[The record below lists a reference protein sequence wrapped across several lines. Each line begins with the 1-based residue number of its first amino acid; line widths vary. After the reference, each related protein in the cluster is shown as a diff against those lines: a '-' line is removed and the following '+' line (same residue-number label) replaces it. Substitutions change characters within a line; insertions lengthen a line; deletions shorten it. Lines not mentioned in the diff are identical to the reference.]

1 MKRRDEAPL
10 LFWTQRVYQ
19 LLAVVLPRN
28 FRDEWADE
36 LHRAFCDTYR
46 AEFADGGLWRA
57 LQFSGWA
64 VGQLFVCAVR
74 ERRAGKQ
81 SSGRARRGLL
91 LEVGGRSGWSSTLF
105 ARTAQDLRHAVRMFA
120 KTPGF
125 SLASIGIIG
134 LGIGATTTIYSIVD
148 KVLLRGLPY
157 ENADRIVFFENP
169 SHTVPE
175 FLDWR
180 DRTSAFAAL
189 AGARIMD
196 YDFTGDGPPR
206 NLRTALVTRDF
217 FATFGAQP
225 LLGRLF
231 VPEDFATPAAAVVLS
246 FPLWRQRWGADPNLI
261 GRRITLNGKPVVVVG
276 VLDPTFQFPE
286 AVVGTDIDAWLPF
299 DVNNSDYHH
308 RGLYIVDVAARLAPD
323 ISLAGAQSQLNTLG
337 EALAE
342 EFPDR
347 YRRPDGTALPATI
360 APLFDATVSSVADT
374 LYMLLGAVGLM
385 LLIACANVANLFLA
399 RGTGRAREIALR
411 AALGAGRRRILA
423 QLLTES
429 VVLSLMGGVAGIG
442 IAWLGLGAFTWFNPG
457 GIPRIAD
464 VAMDHRVLGFTIVIS
479 LVTGVLFGIVPGVHA
494 AKTDVTE
501 VLKDGSGGA
510 TTGRAG
516 RRLRDGLVVA
526 ELALALVLMAGAG
539 VLFNSFI
546 RLQRV
551 DAGIRTEQLVTI
563 PLALSRQSSDER
575 LRFTTSLVERLY
587 TLPGTQA
594 VGAGVSLPFV
604 FIGGDRCCWRID
616 LHRQPDRSSDPE
628 FPIVHPVTADYFAA
642 IGATLKEGR
651 PFDERDGASEPTPVI
666 LNASFA
672 RRLFG
677 EESAVGELLYGSVGS
692 LSVVGVVNDVR
703 HWGLD
708 EEIDPELYVPYAGAG
723 NGFSRLDVALRTTAP
738 FASLPDL
745 IRDAVWS
752 LDPNLPV
759 EGIVTM
765 RDRVAE
771 SIGGERFYSA
781 LLTVFAAVAIAL
793 AAAGIYSSMLYS
805 VGQRYRELGVR
816 LALGA
821 RAGDVVRLIVRKGI
835 VLTGMGVAI
844 GLVGAFA
851 LSRTLESLV
860 FGVSAAD
867 LPTFAAVSL
876 MLGAVAVIACY
887 LPARTAGKA
896 DPIVTLR
903 AE

>member
-10 LFWTQRVYQ
+10 LFWTQRVYR
-19 LLAVVLPRN
+19 LVAVVLPRD

-36 LHRAFCDTYR
+36 LHQVFYDAYR
-46 AEFADGGLWRA
+46 AEFAHGGLWRA
-57 LQFSGWA
+57 LRFCGRA
-64 VGQLFVCAVR
+64 VGQLLVCAVR

-81 SSGRARRGLL
+81 SDGRARRGVLL
-91 LEVGGRSGWSSTLF
+91 DVGGRSGWAGALF
-105 ARTAQDLRHAVRMFA
+105 ASTVQDLRHAVRMFLKA
-120 KTPGF
+120 PGF

-157 ENADRIVFFENP
+157 ERADQIVYFEDP

-180 DRTSAFAAL
+180 DRTTAFASL
-189 AGARIMD
+189 AGARLMD
-196 YDFTGDGPPR
+196 YDLTADGPPR
-206 NLRTALVTRDF
+206 SLRTALVTRDF
-217 FATFGAQP
+217 FATFTAQP

-231 VPEDFATPAAAVVLS
+231 VPDDFATPATAVVLS

-286 AVVGTDIDAWLPF
+286 AVVGTDIDAWMPF
-299 DVNNSDYHH
+299 DINNSAYHH
-308 RGLYIVDVAARLAPD
+308 RGLYIVDVAARLAPGT
-323 ISLAGAQSQLNTLG
+323 SLEGAQSQLNTLG

-399 RGTGRAREIALR
+399 RGTSRAREIALR

-429 VVLSLMGGVAGIG
+429 VLLSLMGGVAGIG
-442 IAWLGLGAFTWFNPG
+442 IAWLGLSAFTWFSPG

-479 LVTGVLFGIVPGVHA
+479 LVTGVLFGIVPGLQA
-494 AKTDVTE
+494 AKADVTE

-563 PLALSRQSSDER
+563 PLALNRQSPDER
-575 LRFTTSLVERLY
+575 LRFTSGLVERLY
-587 TLPGTQA
+587 MLPGTQA
-594 VGAGVSLPFV
+594 VGAGVTLPFV
-604 FIGGDRCCWRID
+604 FTGGDRCCWRID

-628 FPIVHPVTADYFAA
+628 HPIVHPVTADYFAA

-651 PFDERDGASEPTPVI
+651 PFDERDGALEPTPVI

-677 EESAVGELLYGSVGS
+677 EESAVGELLFGDVGS

-708 EEIDPELYVPYAGAG
+708 EEIDPELYVPYGAG
-723 NGFSRLDVALRTTAP
+723 GAFARLHVALRTTAP

-781 LLTVFAAVAIAL
+781 LLTVFAAVAIVL

-835 VLTGMGVAI
+835 VLTGIGVAI

-876 MLGAVAVIACY
+876 LLGAVSVIACY
-887 LPARTAGKA
+887 LPARRAGKA